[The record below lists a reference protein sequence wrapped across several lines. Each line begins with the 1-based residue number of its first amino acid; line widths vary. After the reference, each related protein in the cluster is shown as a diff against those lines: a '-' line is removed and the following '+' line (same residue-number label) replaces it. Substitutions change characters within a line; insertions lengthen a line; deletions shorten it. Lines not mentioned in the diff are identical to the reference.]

1 MAVFG
6 AMISYVLQGASFI
19 LLRVRMPSIPRPYVS
34 PFGIA
39 GAATT
44 ILIAL
49 WTIYYQL
56 RDPAYLHGVY
66 ATLIWYVAGLL
77 YFALIG
83 RHRLVLAP
91 EERFAI
97 THRDVA
103 G

>member
-1 MAVFG
+1 
-6 AMISYVLQGASFI
+6 
-19 LLRVRMPSIPRPYVS
+19 MPAIPRPYIS

-44 ILIAL
+44 IVIAL
-49 WTIYYQL
+49 WTMYYQL
-56 RDPAYLHGVY
+56 RDPAYVQGVY
-66 ATLIWYVAGLL
+66 AAAMWYIAGLV

-91 EERFAI
+91 EEQFAI
-97 THRDVA
+97 THRDVT